1 MARSKS
7 VCKTWN
13 SITSS
18 TRFMDYY
25 HKNIRQVEGN
35 LLIFFKDEYNYNYIF
50 GSKTN
55 FYTLSPRNGNTI
67 VGTAPLDYYTRK
79 RGKMPLVTFLGSCN
93 GLVAILC
100 DRKLIL
106 WNPLTNEQ
114 SSVRVRIGWARTI
127 RSESRQCLFGL
138 CYNSSKDEYVMVVRF
153 EYGRFV
159 KVYLYNFN
167 YCQERQNDNRLLAE
181 FRLLDRKLF
190 QGDIGKILCG
200 LPHWVIQ
207 YRDSIDPI
215 VKTGIVYFDLNE
227 VKFKKIAQPDWS
239 DDKTMLGL
247 ATLDGENQ
255 VGCVLHDIACANL
268 EVWVM
273 KEYGNSESW
282 SNMFTF
288 PRINMV
294 DNGRSIRYMNVLGFM
309 PNGELIINL
318 NDKEFWVYDIHKGNI
333 REMKSQYIN
342 FDFAIL
348 CEPTLIS
355 PPEPFVEFGDERV
368 YNYEYDYYYYEY
380 DSDYEYEY
388 DYYSDYEYEYG
399 YYYYYYEY
407 KYDYYYDY
415 TYYGLYVNEV
425 EYEDYVNELYA
436 KWSRLRSRM
445 GRKHCITC
453 M

>member
-1 MARSKS
+1 MARSKL

-18 TRFMDYY
+18 TKFMDYY

-35 LLIFFKDEYNYNYIF
+35 LLIFFKHKYNHIF

-55 FYTLSPRNGNTI
+55 FYTISPGNGNTI
-67 VGTAPLDYYTRK
+67 VDTAPLDYYTRK
-79 RGKMPLVTFLGSCN
+79 RGKITLVRFLGSCN

-106 WNPLTNEQ
+106 WNPLTNEH
-114 SSVRVRIGWARTI
+114 SLIRVRKGWARTI
-127 RSESRQCLFGL
+127 RSASRLCLFGL
-138 CYNSSKDEYVMVVRF
+138 CYDNSKDEYVIVVRL
-153 EYGRFV
+153 EYQMPSHFYHDNHVGNRFV

-167 YCQERQNDNRLLAE
+167 NFKYGQEKHYNIQSDE

-190 QGDIGKILCG
+190 QGDIGKVLCG

-207 YRDSIDPI
+207 YCDSIDPI
-215 VKTGIVYFDLNE
+215 VKRDIIYFDLNE
-227 VKFKKIAQPDWS
+227 EKFKKMARPDGS

-255 VGCVLHDIACANL
+255 LGCVLHDIVCANL

-282 SNMFTF
+282 SNVFTF
-288 PRINMV
+288 PYMNMV
-294 DNGRSIRYMNVLGFM
+294 DECRSINYMNVLGFM
-309 PNGELIINL
+309 SSGELIVNL
-318 NDKEFWVYDIHKGNI
+318 NDKEFWVYDIHKGNT
-333 REMKSQYIN
+333 REMKSRYIN
-342 FDFAIL
+342 FDFAIV

-355 PPEPFVEFGDERV
+355 PPEPFVKIGDERV
-368 YNYEYDYYYYEY
+368 YNYGYYYDDYYE
-380 DSDYEYEY
+380 
-388 DYYSDYEYEYG
+388 YYSDY
-399 YYYYYYEY
+399 
-407 KYDYYYDY
+407 DYDY

-425 EYEDYVNELYA
+425 EYEDYVNELYG
-436 KWSRLRSRM
+436 KWTRLRSRM